1 MTSLTN
7 SKNGKKILKRKKKVM
22 VLAAALAIAMFCAD
36 WIHLA
41 YAKVPEFEITGFQT
55 ELDAY
60 EFDIFEEINFTW
72 SLSLGSNYSNCW
84 IIWGDGTD
92 NYQCDNQTFTT
103 THAYQAEGKY
113 TVTLWVVDK
122 WGNKDSQ
129 PLGVDGQHPN
139 GKQIIVK
146 NNAPTFNINFSD
158 DNPNEDDLVT
168 ISVDDLEDSDYD
180 LKHKVHSY
188 IFDFGD
194 GSEQIQTTE
203 NFTTHKYE
211 NAGNYPVSITCFDD
225 QLALSQETQVI
236 EVINEPPTASFKLGA
251 EIPSTFPFSNDII
264 GRIPFGWKEH
274 TPATRNAIK
283 IVDNKDS
290 FVNVLEITG
299 NPGYELPAIKTY
311 VGEQYFG
318 TIEYHFRSTNVS
330 EKVGYMA
337 LYSGSS
343 EKLAIYPENGVW
355 KYRINGGSGGSGSVG
370 GECENP
376 QNDVWTHVRVD
387 FLTSGSYLDLPS
399 NKFRVIIDGKI
410 SAYHDFSSSINYI
423 IAGSFENTQTKA
435 YIDSIGLSWDENYN
449 VGENFNYFENSY
461 YGTHDFRNEVIGNPP
476 EKWNVYIED
485 ASDTGDYYGTY
496 TFPDDEG
503 SEVTDWTLDQ
513 SAGIVEVIESLAGH
527 NKVLKLQDSMYFD
540 QVSAQNSF
548 SNQESGDIEF
558 YMYAS
563 DSEKRNY
570 VMVRDGT
577 TRGPRIDVSRGY
589 LRYTSW
595 ETKNI
600 RPLSSN
606 KWYHIRMSFECGS
619 GGYQELAPDTFYVYV
634 NGIRY
639 GPYPFNN
646 GIAHVDNLLFLSGKK
661 YDDSFGTSYY
671 DAIGYSWDSN
681 YVVGDNLRAGL
692 DISVVDE
699 GEYYKEAV
707 RLTDRSIGCAYMENA
722 FENQNY
728 GTIEWFVKSSNAI
741 DNAWAMTFMDA
752 DQKELLIFMD
762 NNEWKYSYGG
772 SSNYAIIG
780 CGVPLEGQFHH
791 VRLDFCADDSN
802 YLGLNSQFNVTI
814 DGVVSTTTYD
824 FNSANHINKIRF
836 ESGPAAKGITVLD
849 ALSFSWDDTYNI
861 GLNKIPLMVYPE
873 KSLVQF
879 SAASSADTESDLDSL
894 KYVWQFDD
902 GTVGSG
908 KYIEHTYLESGVYR
922 VNLTVQDD
930 NGAKDSCTEV
940 VLIKNVYPSINLN
953 AGIENITILEGDTVQ
968 FTTDSSD
975 DLSDWARVLYGWGR
989 DDSEFD
995 PYNFSTYEHGGWR
1008 GSQIF
1013 KDDWGGNI
1021 YATIKDPEGA
1031 FDFDFISVDVENVD
1045 PLISIWDANVISNV
1059 TFEIYRNSINKEA
1072 NFTINVMANNESTFD
1087 TFLTY
1092 ENLDESSIKSNTT
1105 VLPMSLSKIWKITIN
1120 STELPENS
1128 WFKYY
1133 ARLKFLDG
1141 QELVISSE
1149 KLYGTGENYG
1159 YWEKELSPYWY
1170 DNGDFSFMYPLTF
1183 NATIFDPSLDDI
1195 NATIAF
1201 TTNTLLIINCSDTLP
1216 IEDSYT
1222 EEFSFGNVSYV
1233 VNVFEQEGVKYA
1245 NITARY
1251 QVVAESYD
1259 NNDFPVWLELN
1270 FTIYP
1275 IVDLFD
1281 VLEVRLNLTELDI
1294 LQCVEANNYIY
1305 AKVLDDD
1312 LGQSDLSIK
1321 FYTHYNI
1328 EFQNLS
1334 PAIKP
1339 YIPGTSTTVHTI
1351 TFYAQI
1357 SDFDQTPDSKKH
1369 YISNFKS
1376 EYIPTVSEDFDL
1388 IKGTIEGYGELQF
1401 QNNEY
1406 TILSSSSDGI
1416 YKGTD
1421 SFTNET
1427 VGNAPSNWD
1436 LYDIP
1441 SMGTITV
1448 ISELDGHS
1456 MVMDVYDTSSSG
1468 KPQYSWILAEGYV
1481 TEGTVE
1487 FWHRTTDRTKLM
1499 RLMFYSPENY
1509 KGVWISVDDN
1519 YYRYNDGAEHNIYA
1533 LSNKVWYRHRIDFSC
1548 ASRSYNWTIYNS
1560 AGNSLYA
1567 GINLAFYS
1575 DSCDSINR
1583 IFGKG
1588 SSSDSNYHNYFDAFG
1603 MSWDSGYNVGEN
1615 AYIPHSLEFTSK
1627 FQVESMDDNEV
1638 LKYLKLFYAV
1648 KASNS
1653 LQMVN
1658 ISLYNFNSHSWDLI
1672 ESMGVNA
1679 NWYVNKYSILSSEY
1693 LNSTYVILMKMEAVN
1708 ATEEFQ
1714 LYLDQLRL
1722 EYYSA
1727 KVSDSDTFKNEV
1739 VPLQPNDFNVIS
1751 GSANFGGDLNSQ
1763 DNDYSTFTTDN
1774 SGLYLGTDSF
1784 TNETVGNAPSNW
1796 DLYDVPSMGTITVIS
1811 ELDSHSMVMDVY
1823 DTSSSGKPQYSW
1835 ILAEGYVTE
1844 GTVEFWHR
1852 TTDRTKLMR
1861 LMFYSPENYKGVWIS
1876 VDDNYY
1882 RYNDGAEHNIYAL
1895 SNKVWYRHRIDF
1907 SCASRSYNWTIY
1919 NSAGNS
1925 LYAGIN
1931 LAFYSDSC
1939 DSINRIFGKGSSSDS
1954 NYHNYFDA
1962 FGMSWDSSY
1971 NVGNNAYP
1979 ADNLITFTSNF
1990 RLNGIIPGDWINFL
2004 NLRYS
2009 LKTTQSQTIKL
2020 YLYNYTSQNFV
2031 EINSFSR
2038 LEFTLENYSIP
2049 IATYDFYSNY
2059 FEVKVKFEAENSSSF
2074 ECYLDTLKLEYSW
2087 RQGSSEDR
2095 AYEVVPKQTES
2106 FSLEYGRS
2114 DWSGCLNAENDYTIF
2129 SSENATLTY
2138 TVDFKLEY
2146 VDVGDNIDALELN
2159 YSYKTN

>member
-7 SKNGKKILKRKKKVM
+7 SKNGKKLLKRKKKVM
-22 VLAAALAIAMFCAD
+22 VLATALAIAMFCAD

-41 YAKVPEFEITGFQT
+41 YAQVPEFEIAGFQT

-60 EFDIFEEINFTW
+60 EFDVFEEINFTW

-92 NYQCDNQTFTT
+92 NYQCDNQTFST

-129 PLGVDGQHPN
+129 PLGVDGQHPS
-139 GKQIIVK
+139 GRQIIVK
-146 NNAPTFNINFSD
+146 NDAPTFNIDFSD
-158 DNPNEDDLVT
+158 DNPNEDEIVT
-168 ISVDDLEDSDYD
+168 ISIEDLEDSGYD

-194 GSEQIQTTE
+194 GSEQVQTTE
-203 NFTTHKYE
+203 NYTMHKYE
-211 NAGNYPVSITCFDD
+211 NAGNYPISITCFDD

-236 EVINEPPTASFKLGA
+236 EVVNEPPTASFKLGA

-318 TIEYHFRSTNVS
+318 TIEYYFRSTNVS

-337 LYSGSS
+337 LSSGSS
-343 EKLAIYPENGVW
+343 EKLAIYPKNGVW
-355 KYRINGGSGGSGSVG
+355 KYRINGGSGGSGTVG

-376 QNDVWTHVRVD
+376 QINVWTHVRVD
-387 FLTSGSYLDLPS
+387 FLTSGSYLDLPN

-449 VGENFNYFENSY
+449 VGENFNYFEKSY
-461 YGTHDFRNEVIGNPP
+461 YGTHDFRNEVIGTPP

-503 SEVTDWTLDQ
+503 SQVIDWTLDQ
-513 SAGIVEVIESLAGH
+513 SGGTVEVIESLAGH
-527 NKVLKLQDSMYFD
+527 NKVLKLQDSMYGY

-558 YMYAS
+558 YMYTS
-563 DSEKRNY
+563 DSGRRNY
-570 VMVRDGT
+570 VMVRDGI
-577 TRGPRIDVSRGY
+577 TRGPRIDVSGGY

-606 KWYHIRMSFECGS
+606 NWYHIRMSFECGS
-619 GGYQELAPDTFYVYV
+619 GGYQNLAPDTFYVYV

-681 YVVGDNLRAGL
+681 YVIGDNLRAGL

-707 RLTDRSIGCAYMENA
+707 RLTDRSIGCAYMEKA

-728 GTIEWFVKSSNAI
+728 GTIEWYVKSSDAS

-1339 YIPGTSTTVHTI
+1339 YIPRTSTTVHTI

-1369 YISNFKS
+1369 YTSNFKS
-1376 EYIPTVSEDFDL
+1376 EYIPYFPDDL
-1388 IKGTIEGYGELQF
+1388 TLLSGTIEEEYGNLRYS
-1401 QNNEY
+1401 NNDFTSFDSENSGHY
-1406 TILSSSSDGI
+1406 LATYGFENDDN
-1416 YKGTD
+1416 GTD
-1421 SFTNET
+1421 PAGFSVTET
-1427 VGNAPSNWD
+1427 G
-1436 LYDIP
+1436 
-1441 SMGTITV
+1441 GTVNV
-1448 ISELDGHS
+1448 ISSLGAHEKVVEIS
-1456 MVMDVYDTSSSG
+1456 DTSNSG
-1468 KPQYSWILAEGYV
+1468 VVGMNDDFNSL
-1481 TEGTVE
+1481 TNGTVE
-1487 FWHRTTDRTKLM
+1487 FYHRTADGSNR
-1499 RLMFYSPENY
+1499 FYFWFYEGSSTCCIYLYIQNN
-1509 KGVWISVDDN
+1509 K
-1519 YYRYNDGAEHNIYA
+1519 YRYYDGSTIYDVMTGVSDNRWYHHKIVFDTNAGVKGEFDWYINGEKKLNGGSFLNAPTTGIDRMWIASNGNDANYPNYIDAIGYSWEPDYNIGDNLNA
-1533 LSNKVWYRHRIDFSC
+1533 LNNKIDFITNF
-1548 ASRSYNWTIYNS
+1548 RI
-1560 AGNSLYA
+1560 
-1567 GINLAFYS
+1567 IN
-1575 DSCDSINR
+1575 CN
-1583 IFGKG
+1583 
-1588 SSSDSNYHNYFDAFG
+1588 
-1603 MSWDSGYNVGEN
+1603 
-1615 AYIPHSLEFTSK
+1615 
-1627 FQVESMDDNEV
+1627 DDDI
-1638 LKYLKLFYAV
+1638 LKYLKLSYAL
-1648 KASNS
+1648 KSSTPTLLNF
-1653 LQMVN
+1653 
-1658 ISLYNFNSHSWDLI
+1658 SLYNFTSESWELI
-1672 ESMGVNA
+1672 ESKYVSSK
-1679 NWYVNKYSILSSEY
+1679 WYKNKYSILSANY
-1693 LNSTYVILMKMEAVN
+1693 FNSTYDILMKIEVLN
-1708 ATEEFQ
+1708 ITQEFK

-1722 EYYSA
+1722 QYFSSQ
-1727 KVSDSDTFKNEV
+1727 VSDSGVFEKESVPSQPNNFDMISGSPNFNGDLRFQDNDFSTFTMNNTGAYKATYNFKNEIV
-1739 VPLQPNDFNVIS
+1739 GSNPNGWTIDESGGTINVIS
-1751 GSANFGGDLNSQ
+1751 GIDGHSKVL
-1763 DNDYSTFTTDN
+1763 
-1774 SGLYLGTDSF
+1774 
-1784 TNETVGNAPSNW
+1784 
-1796 DLYDVPSMGTITVIS
+1796 
-1811 ELDSHSMVMDVY
+1811 ELH
-1823 DTSSSGKPQYSW
+1823 DTSSSY
-1835 ILAEGYVTE
+1835 YVEAVQQFAAQTS
-1844 GTVEFWHR
+1844 GTVEFYFR
-1852 TTDRTKLMR
+1852 VGDIAPNRRGYSLRDASDILAVGLRTKYNNLQYHDGSAYQSITTIEANR
-1861 LMFYSPENYKGVWIS
+1861 WYHLRIEFDCNADTFDLYVDGTKKVDDGSFYAS
-1876 VDDNYY
+1876 VDSVSKFRIGTHSENNGYYTYIDALGYSWEPDYNIGDNQYLE
-1882 RYNDGAEHNIYAL
+1882 DIVMCFITKL
-1895 SNKVWYRHRIDF
+1895 QMK
-1907 SCASRSYNWTIY
+1907 
-1919 NSAGNS
+1919 
-1925 LYAGIN
+1925 GI
-1931 LAFYSDSC
+1931 
-1939 DSINRIFGKGSSSDS
+1939 
-1954 NYHNYFDA
+1954 
-1962 FGMSWDSSY
+1962 
-1971 NVGNNAYP
+1971 V
-1979 ADNLITFTSNF
+1979 
-1990 RLNGIIPGDWINFL
+1990 PGDWIEFL
-2004 NLRYS
+2004 NLKYS
-2009 LKTTQSQTIKL
+2009 LKTDQSQTIKL

-2038 LEFTLENYSIP
+2038 LEFALENYSIP
-2049 IATYDFYSNY
+2049 IATHDFYSDY
-2059 FEVKVKFEAENSSSF
+2059 FEVRVKFEAENSSFF

-2095 AYEVVPKQTES
+2095 AYEVVPTQSES
-2106 FSLEYGRS
+2106 FSLEYGSS
-2114 DWSGCLNAENDYTIF
+2114 DWSGCLSAENDYITF

-2146 VDVGDNIDALELN
+2146 VDVGDNI
-2159 YSYKTN
+2159 